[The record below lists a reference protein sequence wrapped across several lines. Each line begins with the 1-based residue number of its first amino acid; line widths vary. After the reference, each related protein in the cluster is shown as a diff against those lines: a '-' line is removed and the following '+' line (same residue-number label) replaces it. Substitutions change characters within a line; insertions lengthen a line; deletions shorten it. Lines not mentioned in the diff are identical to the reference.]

1 MPDAAATTATE
12 APNKAKRSIA
22 GLLVPVLAF
31 VAGAG
36 AGGAGAVLA
45 VLQLGGQLGLPAP
58 AGSHAPAVATAAPPP
73 AGPLEYVEI
82 DNAFTSNL
90 ADTGRYLQVKLS
102 LSTFGGAD
110 AVAAIE
116 KHRPA
121 IISAVLAALGEAR
134 EPDLANVEA
143 KDALRERLKGVIN
156 AALKAKGEPGLVE
169 EVFFTSL
176 VVQ

>member
-1 MPDAAATTATE
+1 MPDAAATIDT
-12 APNKAKRSIA
+12 PAKPRRRLAAVIA
-22 GLLVPVLAF
+22 PVLAF

-45 VLQLGGQLGLPAP
+45 VLQLGGQLGLPV
-58 AGSHAPAVATAAPPP
+58 GGHAPASAPAAAVP
-73 AGPLEYVEI
+73 AGPLDYVEI

-90 ADTGRYLQVKLS
+90 ADNGRYLQVKLS
-102 LSTFGGAD
+102 LSTFGGQE

-134 EPDLANVEA
+134 EADLASVEA
-143 KDALRERLKGVIN
+143 KDALRSRLKEVIN
-156 AALKAKGEPGLVE
+156 GALKSKGEPGTVE

>member
-1 MPDAAATTATE
+1 M
-12 APNKAKRSIA
+12 
-22 GLLVPVLAF
+22 
-31 VAGAG
+31 
-36 AGGAGAVLA
+36 
-45 VLQLGGQLGLPAP
+45 
-58 AGSHAPAVATAAPPP
+58 
-73 AGPLEYVEI
+73 EI

-90 ADTGRYLQVKLS
+90 ADNGRYLQVKLS

-121 IISAVLAALGEAR
+121 IVSAVLAALGEAR
-134 EPDLANVEA
+134 EPDLASVEA
-143 KDALRERLKGVIN
+143 KDALRERLKDVIN
-156 AALKAKGEPGLVE
+156 KALKTKGEPGTVE

>member
-1 MPDAAATTATE
+1 MPDAAATTE
-12 APNKAKRSIA
+12 KPKKKGK
-22 GLLVPVLAF
+22 GLGAVVLPLLAF
-31 VAGAG
+31 LAGTA
-36 AGGAGAVLA
+36 AGGAGAVIA
-45 VLQLGGQLGLPAP
+45 ALQFGGQLHLPGTPAAGHGPAAP
-58 AGSHAPAVATAAPPP
+58 AAEPVP

-90 ADTGRYLQVKLS
+90 ADSGRYLQVKLS
-102 LSTFGGAD
+102 LSTFGGPD
-110 AVAAIE
+110 AVAVIE

-134 EPDLANVEA
+134 ETDLANADA
-143 KDALRERLKGVIN
+143 KDVLRERLKAVIN
-156 AALKAKGEPGLVE
+156 KALKSKGEPGSVE

>member
-1 MPDAAATTATE
+1 MPDAAATTDK
-12 APNKAKRSIA
+12 PKKAKKGIMGA
-22 GLLVPVLAF
+22 LLPVLAF

-45 VLQLGGQLGLPAP
+45 VLQLGGQLGLPA
-58 AGSHAPAVATAAPPP
+58 ASHAPAAPTTAAPP

-90 ADTGRYLQVKLS
+90 ADNGRYLQVKLS

-134 EPDLANVEA
+134 EADLANVEA
-143 KDALRERLKGVIN
+143 KDALRERLKDVIN
-156 AALKAKGEPGLVE
+156 KALKAKGEPGTVE

>member
-1 MPDAAATTATE
+1 MPDAAATTE
-12 APNKAKRSIA
+12 KPKKAKKGFMGA
-22 GLLVPVLAF
+22 LVPVLAF

-45 VLQLGGQLGLPAP
+45 VLQLGGQLGLPA
-58 AGSHAPAVATAAPPP
+58 AGHAPAAAAAPQPP

-90 ADTGRYLQVKLS
+90 ADNGRYLQVKLS

-116 KHRPA
+116 KHHPA
-121 IISAVLAALGEAR
+121 IVSAVLAALGEAR
-134 EPDLANVEA
+134 EPDLASVEA
-143 KDALRERLKGVIN
+143 KDALRERLKDVIN
-156 AALKAKGEPGLVE
+156 KALKAKGEPGTVE